1 MHNDLSP
8 HLHTD
13 ECNELISLLKQ
24 CHKEHNFLKFFGT
37 CNDADRAMRHCL
49 KKEVCHLLF
58 LFFATN
64 TSYLFYYLRLFL
76 FVCLFYSSE
85 TGQAGTQQTACTRNE
100 KEAERRTQRA
110 SLK

>member
-49 KKEVCHLLF
+49 KKE
-58 LFFATN
+58 
-64 TSYLFYYLRLFL
+64 RLAKRERSKQHAQEMKKKL
-76 FVCLFYSSE
+76 
-85 TGQAGTQQTACTRNE
+85 
-100 KEAERRTQRA
+100 KEGPKEPV
-110 SLK
+110 